1 MALQEEL
8 ESQGNFLFKYRGT
21 LPLVIL
27 VVALGI
33 LFESAV
39 NNPEINA
46 YNEFSI
52 YTLISLK
59 VALFGLLIRIYTV
72 GHTPKHTSGR
82 NTEEQVADVLN
93 STGIYSTVRHPLY
106 VGNFFMWLGVG
117 MLTMNLWFLVAFT
130 FFYWVYYE
138 RIMFAEEQ
146 FLRRKFGDA
155 YLSWAAGTPAFWPS
169 FKNFKKPVVKFSWA
183 KVIKKEK
190 NGLLA
195 IFVCFFAFQLFTQS
209 IIEGEFTLKQDVWLY
224 STAASIMVYYFIKFL
239 RKFTKV
245 LEEAPK

>member
-1 MALQEEL
+1 MALQEEF

-27 VVALGI
+27 VVALG
-33 LFESAV
+33 LLLESAI
-39 NNPEINA
+39 NNPEIHT
-46 YNEFSI
+46 YEEFSL
-52 YTLISLK
+52 YTIICLA
-59 VALFGLLIRIYTV
+59 VAFFGQFIRMYTV

-106 VGNFFMWLGVG
+106 VGNYFMWLGVG

-155 YLSWAAGTPAFWPS
+155 YLNWAEGTPAFWPS
-169 FKNFKKPVVKFSWA
+169 LKNFKKPVVKFSWA

-190 NGLLA
+190 NGFLA
-195 IFVCFFAFQLFTQS
+195 IFVCFFAFQLMIQS
-209 IIEGEFTLKQDVWLY
+209 IVHGEFHLVYDFWFCA
-224 STAASIMVYYFIKFL
+224 TATMLVIYYFIKFL

>member
-27 VVALGI
+27 VVALGL
-33 LFESAV
+33 LFESAL
-39 NNPEINA
+39 NNPDLHE
-46 YNEFSI
+46 YQEFSV
-52 YTLISLK
+52 YLLISLA
-59 VALFGLLIRIYTV
+59 VAFFGLFIRMYTV

-117 MLTMNLWFLVAFT
+117 MLTMNVWFLVAFT

-146 FLRRKFGDA
+146 FLRRKFGEV
-155 YLSWAAGTPAFWPS
+155 YLSWAKGTPAFWPS

-209 IIEGEFTLKQDVWLY
+209 IVLGEFTVYQDFWMY
-224 STAASIMVYYFIKFL
+224 ATIASFVIYYIIKFL

>member
-8 ESQGNFLFKYRGT
+8 ESQGNFLFKYRGI

-27 VVALGI
+27 VVALGM
-33 LFESAV
+33 LFHSAYFYPESH
-39 NNPEINA
+39 P
-46 YNEFSI
+46 YQEFSS
-52 YTLISLK
+52 YTLLCLA
-59 VALFGLLIRIYTV
+59 VAFFGQLIRIYTV

-93 STGIYSTVRHPLY
+93 STGIYSMVRHPLY

-155 YLSWAAGTPAFWPS
+155 YLNWANETPAFWPS
-169 FKNFKKPVVKFSWA
+169 FKNFQKPSVKFSWA

-190 NGLLA
+190 NGFLA
-195 IFVCFFAFQLFTQS
+195 IFVCFFAFQLMIQS
-209 IIEGEFTLKQDVWLY
+209 IVNGEFTFIPDFWF
-224 STAASIMVYYFIKFL
+224 SATAAMLVIYYLIKFL

>member
-33 LFESAV
+33 LFESA
-39 NNPEINA
+39 INSPGIHTDS
-46 YNEFSI
+46 EFSI
-52 YTLISLK
+52 YTFISLG
-59 VALFGLLIRIYTV
+59 VAFFGLIFRMYTV

-155 YLSWAAGTPAFWPS
+155 YLFWAEKTPAFWPS
-169 FKNFKKPVVKFSWA
+169 FKNFKTPAVKFSWA
-183 KVIKKEK
+183 KVIRKEK

-195 IFVCFFAFQLFTQS
+195 IFVCFFCFQLFTQS
-209 IIEGEFTLKQDVWLY
+209 IIKGEFKPHYDFWFW
-224 STAASIMVYYFIKFL
+224 STAGSIVLYYIIKFL
-239 RKFTKV
+239 RKYTKV
-245 LEEAPK
+245 LEVNY